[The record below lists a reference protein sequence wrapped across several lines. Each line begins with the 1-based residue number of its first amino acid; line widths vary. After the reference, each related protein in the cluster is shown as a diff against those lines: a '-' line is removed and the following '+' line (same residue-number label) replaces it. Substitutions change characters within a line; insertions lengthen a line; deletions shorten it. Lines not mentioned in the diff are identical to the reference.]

1 MWKTWNRE
9 LGSFTNRM
17 GIERGVGNTWGWPV
31 RLTELSS
38 VDFERTHALSFGFG
52 WVWSGGGSRVRDGNG
67 LWVDWCCLCLELSCG
82 FFWSKWCEAIRQM
95 PKIHLISELIQDKQF
110 SSKPQTDSK
119 PGVFGPFR
127 SKISISW
134 FCRQVM
140 DRLGSCQS
148 SKSNLSLK

>member
-38 VDFERTHALSFGFG
+38 VDFERTYALSFGFG
-52 WVWSGGGSRVRDGNG
+52 WVWSGGGSRVPDGNG

-95 PKIHLISELIQDKQF
+95 PKIHLISELIQDKH
-110 SSKPQTDSK
+110 SLLLNL
-119 PGVFGPFR
+119 
-127 SKISISW
+127 
-134 FCRQVM
+134 
-140 DRLGSCQS
+140 RLTQNLEYLDNLEGRYHGSADELWITLAAVSQA
-148 SKSNLSLK
+148 NLTWV

>member
-95 PKIHLISELIQDKQF
+95 PKIHLISELIQDKQ
-110 SSKPQTDSK
+110 SLLLNL
-119 PGVFGPFR
+119 
-127 SKISISW
+127 
-134 FCRQVM
+134 
-140 DRLGSCQS
+140 RLTQNLEYLDHLEVRYLYHGSADKLWITLAAVSQA
-148 SKSNLSLK
+148 NLTWV